1 MLQYP
6 KQSSIYVFSHSDH
19 EAVAVAIGLRRT
31 EQSDAG
37 NASSEDN
44 RPLLKETV
52 ELLSAASGS
61 MYWRQVMV
69 VKSLRELDPVAM
81 HAESPNL
88 GSDSFFVLVTN

>member
-1 MLQYP
+1 MC
-6 KQSSIYVFSHSDH
+6 SIYVFSHSDH

-44 RPLLKETV
+44 RRPLLKETV

-61 MYWRQVMV
+61 MYWRQVM
-69 VKSLRELDPVAM
+69 
-81 HAESPNL
+81 
-88 GSDSFFVLVTN
+88 GSQEFA

>member
-1 MLQYP
+1 M
-6 KQSSIYVFSHSDH
+6 
-19 EAVAVAIGLRRT
+19 AVAIGLRRT

-61 MYWRQVMV
+61 MYWRQVM
-69 VKSLRELDPVAM
+69 
-81 HAESPNL
+81 
-88 GSDSFFVLVTN
+88 GSQ